1 VDNDFL
7 IHRVRREPCHMDEDL
22 PQRPRV
28 RPGLPVLR
36 RRAGEL
42 QVGLDPRH
50 ATVVSG
56 LPESVVGAIAG
67 RLTGH
72 RTTADL
78 LHEIGPDPAGRSALR
93 DLLTGLAARGL
104 LEDLPAAPKPGRL
117 AGEEVSAVRPQA
129 RGELRVAVHGDGR
142 LAVSVACLLA
152 AAGVGWVNVT
162 AGGRVRPQDT
172 GTGYLAD
179 DVGKERAAAAH
190 AAVARVDGSVRTD
203 RLTLRQRPDLV
214 LLTDAVVPDPELVAR
229 LTGQRVPH
237 LSTHLRDG
245 IGVVGPLVIP
255 GLTSC
260 LRCADL
266 LRAQA
271 DGCWPGIATQLAGRP
286 QLADLAC
293 TQATAAFAVAQALA
307 VLTALR
313 WSPNAHKRPATWN
326 ASVEID
332 PGSAATHHRD
342 WPPHPSCPCRDL
354 RRRTDCPEVA
364 AHSTTIGRQ
373 SAGD

>member
-1 VDNDFL
+1 
-7 IHRVRREPCHMDEDL
+7 
-22 PQRPRV
+22 
-28 RPGLPVLR
+28 
-36 RRAGEL
+36 
-42 QVGLDPRH
+42 
-50 ATVVSG
+50 
-56 LPESVVGAIAG
+56 
-67 RLTGH
+67 GH

-93 DLLTGLAARGL
+93 DLLTGLTARGL
-104 LEDLPAAPKPGRL
+104 VHDLAAPPKPDRL
-117 AGEEVSAVRPQA
+117 AGEEVTAAQPAS
-129 RGELRVAVHGDGR
+129 RGELRIAVHGDGR

-152 AAGVGWVNVT
+152 TAGVGWVHVS
-162 AGGRVRPQDT
+162 ARGRVRPEDT
-172 GTGYLAD
+172 GTGYLTG
-179 DVGKERAAAAH
+179 DVGKEREPAARSAIH
-190 AAVARVDGSVRTD
+190 RVDARVRTE
-203 RLTLRQRPDLV
+203 RFTLLRPPDLV

-229 LTGQRVPH
+229 LTGSRMTH
-237 LSTHLRDG
+237 LSAHLRDG

-307 VLTALR
+307 ILTALR
-313 WSPNAHKRPATWN
+313 WSPSAHVRPATWN
-326 ASVEID
+326 ATVEID
-332 PGSAATHHRD
+332 PGAAATHHRG
-342 WPPHPSCPCRDL
+342 WPPHPSCPCREL
-354 RRRTDCPEVA
+354 RRRPDCPELA
-364 AHSTTIGRQ
+364 AHSTTIRRQ